1 MTIVAKKELRY
12 EELNENSFSVKE
24 KTFTKMRNEVTSR
37 LLVLR
42 KLPNREFHEHAEEML
57 ELTKILEESI
67 NGLEKLYKK

>member
-24 KTFTKMRNEVTSR
+24 KTFTKMRNEATSR

>member
-1 MTIVAKKELRY
+1 MTIIAKKELRY